1 MKWKAGVLV
10 FAVFLAGAI
19 VGGLSV
25 RVFGDRIFP
34 AGAAATNLPMTKTEF
49 LRQLDQKIALTP
61 DQHNQIAAIM
71 DDTIA
76 DYHKIYAPMSPQ
88 FEEARQHGR
97 QRMRGVLTPEQ
108 LPRFEAYLK
117 QLDEQRK
124 QEEARE
130 HK

>member
-10 FAVFLAGAI
+10 FAVFLAGAV

-34 AGAAATNLPMTKTEF
+34 ISASATNFPMTKAEF
-49 LRQLDQKIALTP
+49 LHQLDQRLALTP
-61 DQHNQIAAIM
+61 EQLSQIASIM
-71 DDTIA
+71 DDTVSE
-76 DYHKIYAPMSPQ
+76 YHKIYAPLGPQ

-97 QRMRGVLTPEQ
+97 QRMRGVLSPDQ
-108 LPRFEAYLK
+108 LPKFEAYLR
-117 QLDEQRK
+117 QLDDQRK
-124 QEEARE
+124 KTEQD